1 MDSFLNSSLGVDT
14 SATNYTKTAPDLT
27 KSVNEQIDENVK
39 MMNNHFDSLIKMQQ
53 QSRKARKEGW
63 VELTKFTKEG
73 LKFAAWARDKADAKN
88 AINNYYDRSLN
99 KVKSRAKREAE
110 LDINEAELDAQ
121 KRVNYTAAGEI
132 EAFDPELSSA
142 LKETGRNRAQTKE
155 LLSLAVGQ
163 SGEFFERAKSQIQAE
178 VAPGVW
184 KSWDEPGGLTALERS
199 IISKEID
206 EVFITQ
212 LVNSG
217 INNRLIEKYVLKPML
232 KQHDARL
239 VTAQAESLKAEKE
252 QDIAFRNKEFADN
265 FNLLAEA
272 SNGGGGEAIEKYLQ
286 DYNGYHSTSSG
297 LKDKGYFL
305 AKQELQGFILAGVQK
320 GLIDPND
327 ADAALGYELS
337 PNDGGKPRS
346 VEEYLPQFAA
356 PIRKAI
362 TKARSD
368 KYEQAKLELQNRQNA
383 WVQPVLEEWRK
394 NPPTEEVVQE
404 MNQEYRAEFGENH
417 SDLLNF
423 WSKQDIADK
432 DITLELEERWRNGEE
447 IRLEDLDGITDVVTK
462 QQWMQKVN
470 SGGMSQTDTSR
481 RDRFIKGLTL
491 ERLWDENADKT
502 TSNPMYSAIM
512 DQATDYY
519 TAIYRQERTQGQTHE
534 TALGLARQ
542 QTEDAINK
550 GSFDTRPLYTRDEV
564 RADNINS
571 AREAIIKD
579 NSVIDS
585 SSFWPGE
592 EPELKAA
599 LKYIKNG
606 TGYIPEYYRSFP
618 NINLTA
624 HELMQRRLAATGML
638 KSSEVEPIPER
649 KLEPVQQDLLLNKT
663 SPARTNRALLDPYGV
678 ENIEELVELTGADSV
693 EQLLEILRQN
703 AERNNRLSG
712 YEISQVNIDP
722 TLEEEHTQVVGEQPP
737 FMRLNTLLPGV
748 ATAYVEDTYNV

>member
-14 SATNYTKTAPDLT
+14 SKTNYLKTAPDLT
-27 KSVNEQIDENVK
+27 KAVNEQIDENIK

-53 QSRKARKEGW
+53 QSRKANREGW
-63 VELTKFTKEG
+63 KEIAAFTKEG
-73 LKFAAWARDKADAKN
+73 MKFAAWARDKADAKN

-110 LDINEAELDAQ
+110 LDVNEAELDAQ

-132 EAFDPELSSA
+132 EAFDPELANA
-142 LKETGRNRAQTKE
+142 LKQTGLNRAQIKE

-163 SGEFFERAKSQIQAE
+163 SGEFFERARSQIQAE

-217 INNRLIEKYVLKPML
+217 INDRLIEKYVLKPML
-232 KQHDARL
+232 NQHNARL

-252 QDIAFRNKEFADN
+252 QQIEFRNKEFANN

-272 SNGGGGEAIEKYLQ
+272 YNGGGGEAIEKYLQ

-305 AKQELQGFILAGVQK
+305 ARQELQGFILDGIQN
-320 GLIDPND
+320 GLIDPD
-327 ADAALGYELS
+327 SAEAAITQYKLS

-346 VEEYLPQFAA
+346 VEEYLPEFAA
-356 PIRKAI
+356 PIKKAI

-368 KYEQAKLELQNRQNA
+368 KYNQAKLELQNRQNA

-394 NPPTEEVVQE
+394 NTPTEEVVQE
-404 MNQEYRAEFGENH
+404 MNQKYRAEFGENH
-417 SDLLNF
+417 PDLLNF
-423 WSKQDIADK
+423 WSKQDIADA
-432 DITLELEERWRNGEE
+432 DIEMELNERWSKTGE
-447 IRLEDLDGITDVVTK
+447 IFIEDLDGISDGDIKAKWLQRVTQGGLSSK
-462 QQWMQKVN
+462 EITKRDATIKTIVN
-470 SGGMSQTDTSR
+470 
-481 RDRFIKGLTL
+481 DRTL
-491 ERLWDENADKT
+491 ERDANRDKSFKWDTIYNNALERYDEIYRSERSQGQNHRTAKSIALKETKAYIESDASEIKNWELRDENK
-502 TSNPMYSAIM
+502 
-512 DQATDYY
+512 
-519 TAIYRQERTQGQTHE
+519 
-534 TALGLARQ
+534 
-542 QTEDAINK
+542 
-550 GSFDTRPLYTRDEV
+550 
-564 RADNINS
+564 ADNINS
-571 AREAIIKD
+571 ARAAVIKD

-585 SSFWPGE
+585 PDLWKGE
-592 EPELKAA
+592 EAELKAA
-599 LKYIKNG
+599 LRYVKTGKG
-606 TGYIPEYYRSFP
+606 TLPQYYRSFP

-624 HELMQRRLAATGML
+624 HELMQRRLVATGML

-649 KLEPVQQDLLLNKT
+649 KLDPVQQDLLLNKP
-663 SPARTNRALLDPYGV
+663 SAARTYRAF
-678 ENIEELVELTGADSV
+678 ENMSIEEIDAFLEYTDSDSSEELISAS
-693 EQLLEILRQN
+693 RAN
-703 AERNNRLSG
+703 AERNNQLSG

-722 TLEEEHTQVVGEQPP
+722 ALEEEHTQVVGEQST
-737 FMRLNTLLPGV
+737 FMRLNTMLPGV